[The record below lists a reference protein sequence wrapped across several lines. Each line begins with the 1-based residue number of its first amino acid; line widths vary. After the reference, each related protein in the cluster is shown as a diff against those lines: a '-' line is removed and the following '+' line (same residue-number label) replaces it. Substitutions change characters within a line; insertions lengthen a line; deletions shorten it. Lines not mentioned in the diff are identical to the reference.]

1 MTTKSAQENPK
12 KQQQI
17 IETAEVLF
25 LRHGIKRVTVEEICQ
40 KAGVSKMTFYKYF
53 TNKIDLVK
61 HIWNSWMQEARAKLE
76 ELNEIDIPFA
86 EKIEQM
92 FAWKTELLTKM
103 STEFIEEF
111 LPINMGVEETKQW
124 FLEFISEAKRRGD
137 IRAAIRPE
145 LLMAVLDKYYELAQ
159 DEDLIRKYPS
169 IIEFNREL
177 KDLLWYGLL
186 TRPEVERK
194 NERETTHLNRQN
206 R

>member
-1 MTTKSAQENPK
+1 MATKSAQENPK

-25 LRHGIKRVTVEEICQ
+25 LRHGIKRVTVEEICR

-92 FAWKTELLTKM
+92 FAWKTELLAKM

-111 LPINMGVEETKQW
+111 LPINMRVEETKQW

-137 IRAAIRPE
+137 IRAAIQPE

-194 NERETTHLNRQN
+194 NERDTTHLNR
-206 R
+206 

>member
-1 MTTKSAQENPK
+1 MTTTSVQENPK
-12 KQQQI
+12 KQRQI
-17 IETAEVLF
+17 VETAEALF
-25 LRHGIKRVTVEEICQ
+25 LRHGIKRVSVEEICQ
-40 KAGVSKMTFYKYF
+40 KAKVSKMTFYKYF

-61 HIWNSWMQEARAKLE
+61 HIWNRWMHEARAKLE

-92 FAWKTELLTKM
+92 FAWKAELLSKM

-111 LPINMGVEETKQW
+111 LPIDRGVEETKQW

-137 IRAAIRPE
+137 IRAEIRPE
-145 LLMAVLDKYYELAQ
+145 LLMAVLDKFYELAQ
-159 DEDLIRKYPS
+159 DEDLRRRYPS

-186 TRPEVERK
+186 TRHDVEGKR
-194 NERETTHLNRQN
+194 
-206 R
+206 

>member
-1 MTTKSAQENPK
+1 MATTSAQEIPK
-12 KQQQI
+12 KQRQI
-17 IETAEVLF
+17 LETAEALF

-61 HIWNSWMQEARAKLE
+61 RIWNTWMQEARVKFE
-76 ELNEIDIPFA
+76 EINEIDIPFA

-92 FAWKTELLTKM
+92 FSWKIELLAKM

-111 LPINMGVEETKQW
+111 LPIDIGVEETKQW
-124 FLEFISEAKRRGD
+124 FLEFISEAEKRGD

-145 LLMAVLDKYYELAQ
+145 LLMAVLDKFYELAQ

-169 IIEFNREL
+169 VIEFNREL

-186 TRPEVERK
+186 TRPVAEGK
-194 NERETTHLNRQN
+194 NET
-206 R
+206 